1 MFAVWYVRKA
11 RAKGM
16 MLLRV
21 TMGSLIVGI
30 VLGILED
37 CGWWCV
43 VAFGVDAREDG
54 EVGDGEGAVVL

>member
-1 MFAVWYVRKA
+1 MFAVWYGRKVNK
-11 RAKGM
+11 RSM
-16 MLLRV
+16 ELLMV
-21 TMGSLIVGI
+21 TKGSLIVGI
-30 VLGILED
+30 VLGVLED

>member
-1 MFAVWYVRKA
+1 
-11 RAKGM
+11 M